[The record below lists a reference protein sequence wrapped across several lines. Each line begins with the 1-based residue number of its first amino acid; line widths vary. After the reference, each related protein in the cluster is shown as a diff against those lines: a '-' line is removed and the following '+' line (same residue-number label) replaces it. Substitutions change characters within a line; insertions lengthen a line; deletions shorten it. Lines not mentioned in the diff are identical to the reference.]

1 MTAHASEK
9 AAPRRIALAASV
21 LLMAAFAAQAQA
33 WPEKS
38 ITIVVPT
45 AAGGA
50 NDAMARIIG
59 QGLSTRLGKPVIV
72 DNKAGANG
80 AIAAEFVARAVPD
93 GHTIMFGYIATHG
106 INPALQKLKYDPVAD
121 FEAIG
126 MVAASPTVMVIN
138 SAIPAKNVKE
148 LVQLIKAKPDAY
160 SYATAGN
167 GTAPHITGELFNLST
182 GLNVVNVP
190 YKGSAP
196 AVVDTI
202 AGNTQYMFPSLFTAY
217 PQVKGGK
224 LKAIGIAG
232 EKRSRVMPDVP
243 TLAEQ
248 GVANVNMAQWYAM
261 FAPAKTPKAVI
272 DRLNK
277 EMNAV
282 LNDPVNEKRI
292 EDQGAEVETGTPEQL
307 KSFVQKEVGHWKGVV
322 TAAKIKIE

>member
-1 MTAHASEK
+1 MTAHAPEK
-9 AAPRRIALAASV
+9 AAPRRFALAASA

-138 SAIPAKNVKE
+138 SAIPAKSVKE

-307 KSFVQKEVGHWKGVV
+307 KSFVQKEVGHWKTVV